1 MRLAYNLS
9 YATGYTFLNAA
20 PEFVASDEIQFR
32 KSVPVGSILTLTSKV
47 CYSPGSHKLTSA
59 KPEADGDPTTFQ
71 IAVQAHTIIP
81 GLNEQGLTNTFR
93 FTFRT
98 PDPQTKPVPH
108 LLARS
113 YAEFIEYLDA
123 RRRIADQSA

>member
-9 YATGYTFLNAA
+9 YATGYTFLNTP

-47 CYSPGSHKLTSA
+47 CYAPGSHTLTSA
-59 KPEADGDPTTFQ
+59 RPEADGDPTTFQ

-98 PDPQTKPVPH
+98 PDPPNKPVPH

-113 YAEFIEYLDA
+113 YAEFIEYLEA
-123 RRRIADQSA
+123 RRRVAEQSE